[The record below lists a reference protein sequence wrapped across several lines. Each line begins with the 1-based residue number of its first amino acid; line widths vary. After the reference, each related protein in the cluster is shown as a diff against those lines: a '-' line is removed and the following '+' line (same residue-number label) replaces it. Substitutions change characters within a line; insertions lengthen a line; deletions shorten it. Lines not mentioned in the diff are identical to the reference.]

1 MKTKK
6 LIKSDQKKSKNM
18 LTPSNQTNKTN
29 TPSIRTLQPS
39 EFTYPK
45 VIETRIGVKK
55 QDPTLQTETEN
66 LLGEDLK
73 LNDDVQLG

>member
-29 TPSIRTLQPS
+29 TPSIMTLQPS

-55 QDPTLQTETEN
+55 
-66 LLGEDLK
+66 
-73 LNDDVQLG
+73 

>member
-1 MKTKK
+1 
-6 LIKSDQKKSKNM
+6 M

-55 QDPTLQTETEN
+55 
-66 LLGEDLK
+66 
-73 LNDDVQLG
+73 